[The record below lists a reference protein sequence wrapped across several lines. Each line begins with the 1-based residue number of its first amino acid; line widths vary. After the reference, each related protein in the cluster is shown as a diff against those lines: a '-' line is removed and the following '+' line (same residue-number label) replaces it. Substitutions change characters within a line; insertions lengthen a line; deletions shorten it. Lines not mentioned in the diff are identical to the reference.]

1 MPSELED
8 AATTLGSGLFRT
20 AWSVTLPLALPAIL
34 SGFLLSFLESLEL
47 FGPPAF
53 LLIPARQQVMTTQF
67 YQFFSGYPAQLEV
80 AAAYAMPLLLVTAS
94 LHLLPRLILLP
105 TLFTPVSGKRHL
117 MRRTHLCTRH

>member
-53 LLIPARQQVMTTQF
+53 LLIPARQQVMTTQL

-80 AAAYAMPLLLVTAS
+80 AAAYAMPLLLVTPS
-94 LHLLPRLILLP
+94 LVLVQHRILGGGRVTTAGGHGGGRRRIRL
-105 TLFTPVSGKRHL
+105 
-117 MRRTHLCTRH
+117 